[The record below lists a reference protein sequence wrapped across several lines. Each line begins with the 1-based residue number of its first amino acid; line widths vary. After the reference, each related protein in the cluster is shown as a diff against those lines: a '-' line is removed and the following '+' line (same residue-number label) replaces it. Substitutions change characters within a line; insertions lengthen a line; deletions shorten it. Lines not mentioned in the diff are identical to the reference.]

1 MLRPLLVALIVPLF
15 LISGTPAQ
23 ELTGTLKKIKDS
35 KAITLGYRASSI
47 PFSYVNKPGDP
58 IGYSIDL
65 CNAVVD
71 EVSKELEGIEI
82 AVKYKK
88 VTAESRIPAVRS
100 GEIDL
105 ECGSTTANFER
116 KKEVA
121 FSPIFFVAGTKILLP
136 RSSAISS
143 YRDLHDKTVVVTAGT
158 TNEAAVQAI
167 SEKQHLGIKFLVG
180 KDHAESFALMKEGE
194 ADAFATDDVLLYG
207 LVATTGSGEQYHVV
221 GEYLSYDPYGLM
233 YRNDDP
239 DFAAVVDRTFS
250 RLRSEPRARAALQQM
265 VSAALADRRDSR
277 PADEPSARGDL
288 SRRGRARLGWT
299 MIATQTPAIFLGI
312 GHSHPCPD
320 TALMPADA
328 RGRYNPCDRRLLQR
342 RRS

>member
-1 MLRPLLVALIVPLF
+1 MRALFAAALIGPLAIGGA
-15 LISGTPAQ
+15 LAQ

-35 KAITLGYRASSI
+35 KTVTLGYRESSI
-47 PFSYVNKPGDP
+47 PFSYLNRPGDP

-71 EVSKELEGIEI
+71 ETSKEIEGIEI

-88 VTAESRIPAVRS
+88 VTAETRIPAVRS

-121 FSPIFFVAGTKILLP
+121 FSPIFFVAGTKLLVP
-136 RSSAISS
+136 RSSDITS
-143 YRDLHDKTVVVTAGT
+143 YRDLRDKTVVVTAGT
-158 TNEAAVQAI
+158 TNEAAVRAI
-167 SEKQHLGIKFLVG
+167 SEKQKLGIKFIIG
-180 KDHAESFALMKEGE
+180 KDHAESFAMLREHK

-207 LVATTGSGEQYHVV
+207 LVATTKSGDQYHVV

-233 YRNDDP
+233 YRKDDP

-250 RLRSEPRARAALQQM
+250 RLAQSRELVQLYNKWFQQRLPTGE
-265 VSAALADRRDSR
+265 SL
-277 PADEPSARGDL
+277 DL
-288 SRRGRARLGWT
+288 PMSPQLEE
-299 MIATQTPAIFLGI
+299 IFRVEGV
-312 GHSHPCPD
+312 PE
-320 TALMPADA
+320 
-328 RGRYNPCDRRLLQR
+328 
-342 RRS
+342 